1 MSQKH
6 DEQDRYVDSARSP
19 AGAAGDDR
27 LGASLAPMLL
37 DLEDDVPTRD
47 DLANRFFA
55 DAAQGARIEAVTEEP
70 APERARFESPAFRER
85 QRYLMRYVAGA
96 VAAAGAICLA
106 AFVRT
111 TTTSDAMASERSIPL
126 SAAAAMAPVAPEAP
140 PPAPEPA
147 TAAPVLENAIATES
161 AAVNVQAVPAV
172 AVISEPA
179 PTAQRSAHEEKQLA
193 LGALDHGN
201 WGAAIAA
208 GERSVRLDPSDGQA
222 WLILGGAYQQRG
234 AEGQARRCYA
244 SCARLARSGGSR
256 AECVALA
263 R

>member
-1 MSQKH
+1 
-6 DEQDRYVDSARSP
+6 
-19 AGAAGDDR
+19 
-27 LGASLAPMLL
+27 MLL
-37 DLEDDVPTRD
+37 DLDDDIPTRD
-47 DLANRFFA
+47 ELASRFFA
-55 DAAQGARIEAVTEEP
+55 DAARAVRIDAIVEEP
-70 APERARFESPAFRER
+70 APERVRFESPAFRER

-111 TTTSDAMASERSIPL
+111 TTAADAMASDRPMPL
-126 SAAAAMAPVAPEAP
+126 AAAAMAP
-140 PPAPEPA
+140 
-147 TAAPVLENAIATES
+147 AAPAMPESVPDAPAAPLRENAVAAES
-161 AAVNVQAVPAV
+161 APVNVPAVPAV
-172 AVISEPA
+172 AASSRESA
-179 PTAQRSAHEEKQLA
+179 PPAQRSAHEEKQLA
-193 LGALDHGN
+193 IAALDHGN

-208 GERSVRLDPSDGQA
+208 GERSVRLDPADGQA

-244 SCARLARSGGSR
+244 SCARLARASGSR